1 MTIAINSVVFLDL
14 DDGVAVITIDSPP
27 VNALSSAVTQGLDA
41 AVDKALAD
49 PAARAVVLICA
60 GRTFSAGGD
69 LKSAVMLDGLATF
82 AARQAK
88 LDGALKPMVAALHGQ
103 ALGGG
108 FEIALS
114 FHYRVAAPGTRLGLP
129 EVKIG
134 LLPGGGGTQR
144 LTRAV
149 GARLALDLMTT
160 GRTITAEE
168 ALPLG
173 LIDEIAPGRESL
185 REAAVA
191 FARRKAAEGGPLPRI
206 RDREQPIAADR
217 GQPDIFTE
225 FRAANAKRLRN
236 LDAAE
241 AIIQCVE
248 AAVNAADF
256 DAGIAEER
264 RLINTIGGG
273 AQNKALIHVFLA
285 EREALKI
292 PDIPADTPIL
302 PVAKVGVV
310 GAGTMGRGIAL
321 SALAGGFDVVLVEQE
336 QGALDRGAENIRG
349 VIARDARLGR
359 LTAEAAAERAGRLSP
374 TLDLERLAD
383 ADLIIEAVFEDMD
396 VKQAM
401 FRRLDAI
408 ARPGAILASN
418 TSALN
423 LDEIAAVTDRPG
435 DVVGL
440 HFFSPANIMR
450 LLEVVRGRE
459 TSPSVLATAM
469 QLGKRFGKTPVVSG
483 VCFGFIG
490 NRMLNAR
497 QTQAEP
503 IILAGTP
510 PFDVDRVLTTFG
522 FPMGPYAMYDLSG
535 LDVGASPTPS
545 PRPMVRES
553 LALAGRL
560 GQKSGAGYFD
570 YDAERRPSPSAV
582 ANAIIARVAERD
594 GVPQRAFTHAEILE
608 RLLFPMINEGA
619 RILEEG
625 VALRASDID
634 VVWTAGYGWP
644 AYTGGPMYYAEQVGL
659 AKVTATL
666 ERLGIA
672 PAPLLERR
680 AAAGTGWEA

>member
-1 MTIAINSVVFLDL
+1 MTVAINSAVSLDL
-14 DDGVAVITIDSPP
+14 DDGVAVITVDHPP
-27 VNALSSAVTQGLDA
+27 VNALSPVVTEGLDA
-41 AVDKALAD
+41 ALGQALAD

-69 LKSAVMLDGLATF
+69 LKAEGMLDGLASF
-82 AARQAK
+82 AARQAR
-88 LDGALKPMVAALHGQ
+88 LDGASKPTVAALHGQ

-108 FEIALS
+108 LEIALG

-129 EVKIG
+129 EVKVG
-134 LLPGGGGTQR
+134 LLPAGGGTQR
-144 LTRAV
+144 LARAV
-149 GARLALDLMTT
+149 GAALALDLMTT
-160 GRTITAEE
+160 GRTLSAEE
-168 ALPLG
+168 ALSLG
-173 LIDEIAPGRESL
+173 LVDAVAPEGALHET
-185 REAAVA
+185 AVA
-191 FARRKAAEGGPLPRI
+191 FARRKAAEGGALPRI

-217 GQPDIFTE
+217 GKPAIFTE

-256 DAGIAEER
+256 DAGLAEER
-264 RLINTIGGG
+264 RLVQTIGGG
-273 AQNKALIHVFLA
+273 AQNRALTHVFLA

-292 PDIPADTPIL
+292 PDIPSDTPIL
-302 PVAKVGVV
+302 PVAKVGVI

-321 SALAGGFDVVLVEQE
+321 SALAGGFEVVLVEQD
-336 QGALDRGAENIRG
+336 QGALDRGVEAIRAT
-349 VIARDARLGR
+349 VARDERLGR
-359 LTAEAAAERAGRLSP
+359 LTAEAAAERAGRLIP
-374 TLDLERLAD
+374 TLDLEKLAD
-383 ADLIIEAVFEDMD
+383 VDLVIEAVFEDMA

-423 LDEIAAVTDRPG
+423 LDEIAAVTRRPG

-459 TSPSVLATAM
+459 TSPTVLQTAV
-469 QLGKRFGKTPVVSG
+469 QLGKRLGKTSVVSG
-483 VCFGFIG
+483 VCYGFIG

-497 QTQAEP
+497 QKLAEP
-503 IILAGTP
+503 MILAGVSPT
-510 PFDVDRVLTTFG
+510 DVDRVLLAFG
-522 FPMGPYAMYDLSG
+522 FPMGPFAMYDLSG
-535 LDVGASPTPS
+535 LDVGASPEPS
-545 PRPMVRES
+545 SRPMVRES
-553 LALAGRL
+553 LAQAGRL

-570 YDAERRPSPSAV
+570 YDAERRPSRSPIAE
-582 ANAIIARVAERD
+582 AIIAQVAERD
-594 GVPQRAFTHAEILE
+594 GVPRRAFTDAEVLE

-619 RILEEG
+619 LILEEG

-659 AKVTATL
+659 AKVVETL
-666 ERLGIA
+666 ERLEIE
-672 PAPLLERR
+672 PAPLLARR
-680 AAAGTGWEA
+680 AAEGGGW